1 MGFNSKPSIKRTQP
15 ANVFGH
21 IPGVPVNS
29 TFENRLF
36 LHHASVH
43 SGILAGIYGN
53 KHEGC
58 YSVVLSG
65 QYEDDKDEGYRFT
78 YTGCGGR
85 DTKDGEKPREG
96 PQTCDQSW
104 NNSRN
109 MSLRVS
115 AQTKEPVR
123 VVRGYKSSSDFAPVE
138 GYRYDGL
145 YTVESAWMDVGKS
158 GFQVCKY
165 LLKRLPDQPPIPRR
179 QGTIN
184 LDLSQWERP
193 KHFGKDSEG
202 YSSSDDSSPA
212 PAKRAS
218 NGKVKAVPLTP
229 SGWPLIRRPKDS
241 DSEDE
246 DDENAWSDNT
256 PGPQRSKSPAVRK
269 PLPEKPPVATIIPP
283 TTNVALAE
291 RRLSAATVQA
301 ARPAATPQLDVH
313 ALLAEWTGSALKR

>member
-1 MGFNSKPSIKRTQP
+1 MHLTRVPRSLHRDQRALCRHRRVSWTQRRVLCESI
-15 ANVFGH
+15 
-21 IPGVPVNS
+21 
-29 TFENRLF
+29 RLF

-85 DTKDGEKPREG
+85 DTKDGEKVG

-115 AQTKEPVR
+115 AQTKKPVR

-165 LLKRLPDQPPIPRR
+165 LLKVCVSLPSPLQKRPI
-179 QGTIN
+179 
-184 LDLSQWERP
+184 
-193 KHFGKDSEG
+193 
-202 YSSSDDSSPA
+202 
-212 PAKRAS
+212 
-218 NGKVKAVPLTP
+218 
-229 SGWPLIRRPKDS
+229 LICVVD
-241 DSEDE
+241 
-246 DDENAWSDNT
+246 
-256 PGPQRSKSPAVRK
+256 
-269 PLPEKPPVATIIPP
+269 
-283 TTNVALAE
+283 
-291 RRLSAATVQA
+291 
-301 ARPAATPQLDVH
+301 
-313 ALLAEWTGSALKR
+313 